1 MAQALAEEKTT
12 GARHTPVLLSQT
24 LEALAPRAGGRYL
37 DGTLG
42 IGGHSGALLAAAPG
56 IEICGMDKDSAALT
70 LARERLAPFGKRAH
84 FFHSRY
90 SRFAGVLQEL
100 GWDRVDGALLDIGVS
115 SLQLD
120 ENERGFSFLG
130 DGLLDMRMDQRADIS
145 SAWHWVNQASFAR
158 LKECIAT
165 LGEDP
170 QAGRIARSIVDAR
183 RKNPI
188 KSTAE
193 LASLVEKAY
202 PPAWRRKSRRHPA
215 TRTFQ
220 ALRMAVND
228 ELGELRLFL
237 QHILAYL
244 PVGGR
249 LVVITFHSLED
260 RLVKQAIRRWME
272 GCRCPRHTLAC
283 VCGHQPEVRVLHKKP
298 LRASAAELVS
308 NPRAG
313 SAKLR
318 AVEKIAEAAPQ
329 ANEPA

>member
-1 MAQALAEEKTT
+1 MARALTGEKTL
-12 GARHTPVLLSQT
+12 GARHTPVLLPQT
-24 LEALAPRAGGRYL
+24 LEALAPYAGGRYL

-42 IGGHSGALLAAAPG
+42 LGGHSEALLAAAPG
-56 IEICGMDKDSAALT
+56 IEICGLDRDGAALD
-70 LARERLAPFGKRAH
+70 LARERLAPFGRRMH

-90 SRFAGVLQEL
+90 SRFAGALREL

-120 ENERGFSFLG
+120 ENERGFSFMN
-130 DGLLDMRMDQRADIS
+130 DALLDMRMDRRSEDL
-145 SAWHWVNQASFAR
+145 SAWHWVNQASFER
-158 LKECIAT
+158 LRECIAT

-170 QAGRIARSIVDAR
+170 RADRIARSIVDAR
-183 RKNPI
+183 REKPI
-188 KSTAE
+188 RGTAE
-193 LASLVEKAY
+193 LASLVERAY
-202 PPAWRRKSRRHPA
+202 PSAWRRKSRRHPA

-228 ELGELRLFL
+228 ELGELGLFL
-237 QHILAYL
+237 RRILAYL

-249 LVVITFHSLED
+249 LAVITFHSLED
-260 RLVKQAIRRWME
+260 RLVKQAVRRWME
-272 GCRCPRHTLAC
+272 GCRCPGHAAVC

-298 LRASAAELVS
+298 LRAGADELVS

-329 ANEPA
+329 SEPA